1 MAETYLVLCLLKTIY
16 ANGVFLQILQTFSDL
31 LFCRAP
37 AHQASTCSMP
47 MIETLEKVEKYVQS

>member
-16 ANGVFLQILQTFSDL
+16 VKGVFLQILQTFSDL

-37 AHQASTCSMP
+37 AHQAFACSMST
-47 MIETLEKVEKYVQS
+47 IETLEKVEKYVQS